1 MELTLDTQFGAIY
14 FNRGECWLHLK
25 GWENAKEDFMTATN
39 MGIDIIEAFRKD
51 DNDAENFKKRT
62 DIELPPDLAKMLGG

>member
-39 MGIDIIEAFRKD
+39 MGIDIIEAFHNEYKNAKD
-51 DNDAENFKKRT
+51 FKEKT